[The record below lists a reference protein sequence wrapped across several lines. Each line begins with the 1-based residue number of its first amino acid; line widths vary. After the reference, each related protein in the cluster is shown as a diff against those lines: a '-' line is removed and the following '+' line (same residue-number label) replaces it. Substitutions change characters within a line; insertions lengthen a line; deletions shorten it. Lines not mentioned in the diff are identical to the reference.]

1 MWLNVSL
8 LCPRFSSFTTVQA
21 DIGFVIFFFFASGQ
35 EQHSDDN
42 KEPYTGLGSSKPVP
56 SRRLLLTKNPKIRD
70 LVEIKCIYL
79 GLLGLW
85 SRKHGFKK
93 HLNRVLLED
102 KMEKVYKDRKPQGYI
117 HGLSRIRTGVRKE

>member
-1 MWLNVSL
+1 MWLNVFL
-8 LCPRFSSFTTVQA
+8 LCPRFSSFITVQA
-21 DIGFVIFFFFASGQ
+21 DIGFVIFFASGQ

-56 SRRLLLTKNPKIRD
+56 SRRLFLLTKNPKIRD